1 MSNEKK
7 SATSMTRNAEKG
19 GTRLFQGTG
28 RDQPAKSPEADAL
41 ACTNRA
47 LIHEV
52 EAIEVSF

>member
-1 MSNEKK
+1 
-7 SATSMTRNAEKG
+7 MTRNAEKG